1 MSMRKSS
8 GIVKTLLPIR
18 RSTVSKLLKRCWM
31 SLAFLIITAAV
42 ISSFFRALTP
52 WAKQYKAEV
61 EHHLS
66 LMLGET
72 VTISTMET
80 GWYWF
85 EPVIKLNK
93 VIISDGKQEV
103 LKLHRL
109 LVGINLLSSLWHWQI
124 QPGVLFID
132 DLHLSLRQTNK
143 GWDVEGIDGYDEPK
157 MSWESAK
164 PILAWVLAQQKIII
178 KNLSAQLY
186 MQDGTV
192 IPLSELNL
200 NVANHSGH
208 YRIRGRGSL
217 AQTAATNFQLLA
229 DLSLDPYALDRTDGH
244 VFFSIQHLLPAQ
256 WQGFVNPSRFQLLGG
271 KGDVQLWVDL
281 AQGQLQN
288 IQSRFRIRNLA
299 WVDKVTQK
307 NQLIPVLK
315 ANLAWKPI
323 HKGWELTGNKIH
335 LRLGDTPWPENKL
348 LLRYENKQDT
358 YFVYVQNILLE
369 SLLSSSLPW
378 PQSLMPLVAM
388 KPHGELQDTQI
399 QINQGK
405 LSSVLTYFSGLGWR
419 GKATSP
425 GVDNLSGTVHW
436 QPNEGNLE
444 LVGANV
450 VLAQKN
456 QPAMTFSALNASFN
470 WQTLREGLRVSM
482 DHLVLN
488 HSNLLLSL
496 KGVLDKVNANSSGLL
511 NLTGEFSATDAQHLL
526 PYLPSKHLKA
536 KLDAWLKHDIKRI
549 SKAQGKISV
558 NGPLADFPFDKQPG
572 EFSIKSHLTGVDLV
586 FAPKWPVT
594 KNIEAYLQVDKR
606 LLDADIINA
615 DLKNIKIKQGNV
627 RVTDLGLDKELLL
640 IHSKL
645 RTSGEKA
652 LTYVMNSPLRQK
664 LSALNMLKI
673 QGLLDLDFRLEAPLY
688 PENDTILVLG
698 DIDFKNN
705 TVHVHHSMDDVEL
718 NHLTG
723 NLQFNQEGV
732 LGSGLRALIL
742 NNPTNLMIQSV
753 HKPVPYTQVNIS
765 GEATIDVLNKKF
777 NLPLLS
783 LMKGAVQMDGVL
795 KLTDDPNDLDHLQ
808 VKTSLVGLSIDLPP
822 PFGKAVETKM
832 PLTVNID
839 FNPKKAVRLRFNYDN
854 QLSSDL
860 WFSRPSD
867 VFKLQKGEIRIGSG
881 EAKEK
886 KQEGLQ
892 LVGVLPYFELDQWIK
907 TKAKL
912 PELTGNSTL
921 IDSLN
926 LIDIKLHKT
935 KIWKEKYDELAFKAA
950 KLNGGDWVIHLDQAA
965 LAAHLR
971 YKPSSNT
978 LTGQFD
984 KLKLESKPA
993 ESQPVATGVKST
1005 LKPTDLPNLNL
1016 HIASFQLGALDLGD
1030 VSLKARSKPNRWQLD
1045 YCEIK
1050 SPSYWLTAKG
1060 EWKQEGKANT
1070 THLQAD
1076 LHINDLA
1083 SSLQRWKMSPAVEAQ
1098 KGELRFQGGWPGALS
1113 EFSLAKINGELAI
1126 NFKDGR
1132 ITNLSHE
1139 TEEKLGLGKL
1149 LSILSLQTIPR
1160 RLKLDFS
1167 DLAKGGYSFDQFQGS
1182 FNITNGVMTTQDSFI
1197 DGPVAHASMKGNL
1210 DIANQRYNVDL
1221 KISPHI
1227 TASLPV
1233 VATIAGGPVA
1243 GFATW
1248 VASKII
1254 NQGMQKISGYS
1265 YKVSGPWKQPTVEE
1279 VSIIKKR
1286 LAAYRDR
1293 YRTV

>member
-1 MSMRKSS
+1 MRKSS

-18 RSTVSKLLKRCWM
+18 RSTVSKILKRCWM
-31 SLAFLIITAAV
+31 FLAFLIITAA
-42 ISSFFRALTP
+42 IMSSLFRALTP

-61 EHHLS
+61 EHQLS
-66 LMLGET
+66 AILGEK
-72 VTISTMET
+72 VTINAMET

-93 VIISDGKQEV
+93 VSISDGRQEV
-103 LKLHRL
+103 VKLNRL
-109 LVGINLLSSLWHWQI
+109 LVGINLFSSLWHWQI

-132 DLHLSLRQTNK
+132 DLHLSLRQINN

-157 MSWESAK
+157 MGWDSAK
-164 PILAWVLAQQKIII
+164 PILAWILAQQKIII

-200 NVANHSGH
+200 NIANLAGH
-208 YRIRGRGSL
+208 YNIRGRGSL

-229 DLSLDPYALDRTDGH
+229 DLNLDPYALDKTSGH

-271 KGDVQLWVDL
+271 KGDAQLWVDL
-281 AQGQLQN
+281 ARGQIQN
-288 IQSRFRIRNLA
+288 IQSRLRVRNLA
-299 WVDKVTQK
+299 WTDKETQK
-307 NQLIPVLK
+307 NQVIQLLK
-315 ANLAWKPI
+315 GNLAWKPTRA
-323 HKGWELTGNKIH
+323 GWEFTGDKIRLH
-335 LRLGDTPWPENKL
+335 LADTHWPQNSL
-348 LLRYENKQDT
+348 LLRYEKNKDA

-369 SLLSSSLPW
+369 SLLSSSITW
-378 PQSLMPLVAM
+378 PQSLMPILAM
-388 KPHGELQDTQI
+388 KPHGQFQDTQI
-399 QINQGK
+399 HVNQGK
-405 LSSVLTYFSGLGWR
+405 LSSVLTRFSNLGWPA
-419 GKATSP
+419 KAKSP
-425 GVDNLSGTVHW
+425 GVDNLSGTIHW
-436 QPNEGNLE
+436 QPNEGNLKLAGE
-444 LVGANV
+444 EA
-450 VLAQKN
+450 VLTQKK
-456 QPAMTFSALNASFN
+456 QPAITFSVLSASFN
-470 WQTLREGLRVSM
+470 WQTLGDGLRVSM
-482 DHLVLN
+482 EHFILN
-488 HSNLLLSL
+488 HPNLLLNL
-496 KGVLDKVNANSSGLL
+496 TGVLDKVNANSSGQL
-511 NLTGEFSATDAQHLL
+511 NLKGEFSMKNAQGLL

-549 SKAQGKISV
+549 NKAQGKISI

-572 EFSIKSHLTGVDLV
+572 EFSIKSHLTGVDLI
-586 FAPKWPVT
+586 FAPHWPVT

-606 LLDADIINA
+606 TLEANIINA
-615 DLKNIKIKQGNV
+615 DLKEMRVTEGNL
-627 RVTDLGLDKELLL
+627 RVTDLGLDKEVLL

-645 RTSGEKA
+645 RASGEKA
-652 LTYVMNSPLRQK
+652 LTYVMSSPLKKK
-664 LSALNMLKI
+664 LSALTMLKI
-673 QGLLDLDFRLEAPLY
+673 HGLLDLDFRLEAALY
-688 PENDTILVLG
+688 PGNDTILVLG
-698 DIDFKNN
+698 DINFKNN

-718 NHLTG
+718 QNLTG
-723 NLQFNQEGV
+723 NLQFNQKGV
-732 LGSGLRALIL
+732 IGSGLKALIL
-742 NNPTNLMIQSV
+742 NNPANLMIQSI
-753 HKPVPYTQVNIS
+753 HEPIPYTQVNIS
-765 GEATIDVLNKKF
+765 GETTVDVLNKKF
-777 NLPLLS
+777 NLPILS
-783 LMKGAVQMDGVL
+783 LMRGAVWMDGEL

-839 FNPKKAVRLRFNYDN
+839 FNPQKAVRLRFNYDN

-860 WFSRPSD
+860 WFSRPND
-867 VFKLQKGEIRIGSG
+867 AFKLQKGEIRLGG
-881 EAKEK
+881 GAAKES
-886 KQEGLQ
+886 KQHGLQ
-892 LVGVLPYFELDQWIK
+892 LVGALPYFELDQWIK

-912 PELTGNSTL
+912 PELTGKSTL
-921 IDSLN
+921 VDSLN
-926 LIDIKLHKT
+926 LIDVKLHKT
-935 KIWKEKYDELAFKAA
+935 KIWKEKYDDLAFKAS
-950 KLNGGDWVIHLDQAA
+950 KLNSGDWIIQLDQAA
-965 LAAHLR
+965 LAARLR
-971 YKPSSNT
+971 YQPSSNT

-984 KLKLESKPA
+984 KLKLESKP
-993 ESQPVATGVKST
+993 SQPNPVTAEVKST

-1016 HIASFQLGALDLGD
+1016 RIASLQLGALDLGD
-1030 VSLKARSKPNRWQLD
+1030 VSLKAKSKPNRWQLD
-1045 YCEIK
+1045 HCEIK

-1060 EWKQEGKANT
+1060 EWKQDGKANST
-1070 THLQAD
+1070 RLQAD

-1083 SSLQRWKMSPAVEAQ
+1083 SSLQRWKVSPAVEAQ
-1098 KGELRFQGGWPGALS
+1098 KGELRFRGGWPGSLS
-1113 EFSLAKINGELAI
+1113 EFSLAKINGEIAI

-1132 ITNLSHE
+1132 ITNLSPE

-1210 DIANQRYNVDL
+1210 DIANQLYNVDL

-1254 NQGMQKISGYS
+1254 NQSMQKISGYS

-1279 VSIIKKR
+1279 ISIIKKR
-1286 LAAYRDR
+1286 LAAYRNR
-1293 YRTV
+1293 YRTA